1 MDRVTQILA
10 KTLDVLLVL
19 VVMGMISALV
29 YALYMLDMALTVV
42 YLK

>member
-1 MDRVTQILA
+1 MQALA
-10 KTLDVLLVL
+10 KTLDVLLAL
-19 VVMGMISALV
+19 IFMGMISALV